1 MNAPE
6 VVAGR
11 PPSGAHV
18 PLGMADDLAMD
29 SLPLLSTVTDVWLL
43 LWPAV
48 AIALLRVGDVTLN
61 VFRTVFTVQ
70 GRKWLAALF
79 HGIEGG
85 VWLAAAG
92 IVFANMT
99 PLRMVGYVVGVIA
112 GTLLGTTV
120 IERLRLGTVTV
131 RVYAD
136 ASADRMAGLRIADAI
151 HDAGFGATT
160 FDGTGYRG
168 PVQMV
173 LSTVR
178 RRDAGVVAQVA
189 HRVAADARVVFDNEM
204 QPVPVGAR
212 V

>member
-1 MNAPE
+1 MN
-6 VVAGR
+6 
-11 PPSGAHV
+11 
-18 PLGMADDLAMD
+18 
-29 SLPLLSTVTDVWLL
+29 SLPLLSTVTDLWLL
-43 LWPAV
+43 LWPAM

-61 VFRTVFTVQ
+61 VFRTVFMVQ
-70 GRKWLAALF
+70 GRKWLAAVF

-85 VWLAAAG
+85 VWLGAAG

-99 PLRMVGYVVGVIA
+99 PLRMIGYVLGVIA
-112 GTLLGTTV
+112 GTLLGTTI

-131 RVYAD
+131 RIYID
-136 ASADRMAGLRIADAI
+136 ASDDGMAGLRIADAI
-151 HDAGFGATT
+151 HEAGFGATT

-178 RRDAGVVAQVA
+178 RRDAGTVADVA
-189 HRVAADARVVFDNEM
+189 RGVRADARVAFDNEM
-204 QPVPVGAR
+204 QPVAVGAR

>member
-1 MNAPE
+1 
-6 VVAGR
+6 
-11 PPSGAHV
+11 
-18 PLGMADDLAMD
+18 MADDHGMD
-29 SLPLLSTVTDVWLL
+29 GLPLLSTVTDVWLL
-43 LWPAV
+43 LWPALAV
-48 AIALLRVGDVTLN
+48 ALLRVGDVTLN

-70 GRKWLAALF
+70 GRKVLAAVF

-99 PLRMVGYVVGVIA
+99 PLRTIGYVVGIMA
-112 GTLLGTTV
+112 GTLLGTTI

-131 RVYAD
+131 RIYTD
-136 ASADRMAGLRIADAI
+136 ASEDGMAGLRIADAI
-151 HDAGFGATT
+151 HEAGYGATT

-178 RRDAGVVAQVA
+178 RRDAGLVADVA
-189 HRVAADARVVFDNEM
+189 RSVKADARVAFDNEM
-204 QPVPVGAR
+204 QPVAVGAR